1 MNREWNT
8 AYAYRRMTDES
19 KDFANGV
26 VENVRLGVLEN
37 LSELYEKTAKGKHTV
52 REYAASLFEFL
63 RDSIF
68 MRS

>member
-1 MNREWNT
+1 MEQGMDT

-37 LSELYEKTAKGKHTV
+37 LSSFMKKRQKGKHTV
-52 REYAASLFEFL
+52 REYAASLFEVF
-63 RDSIF
+63 
-68 MRS
+68 